1 MTSFRQAYG
10 TCPFMR
16 TDWIRP
22 IAAVAHPPSGG
33 GILPS
38 TRHLG
43 ARRCTPQTS
52 THWVSVERE
61 NAVPARAKCLP
72 VDRAT
77 GAVRGNP
84 VRKHQKASQPVESAL
99 WPAPRSRKTHRL
111 RTEPSTPRRSVIR
124 TVRAGPSACHRP
136 AHRSQLMIG
145 TMEPGRDRHIGATP

>member
-1 MTSFRQAYG
+1 
-10 TCPFMR
+10 
-16 TDWIRP
+16 
-22 IAAVAHPPSGG
+22 VALLCRSV
-33 GILPS
+33 
-38 TRHLG
+38 T
-43 ARRCTPQTS
+43 
-52 THWVSVERE
+52 SVERE

-124 TVRAGPSACHRP
+124 TVRAGPSARRGDRKLNKHLREQHHFPRRHTPHQDKKTTHIAGLRIATSQTHDDERYLAAPMLVWCDCP
-136 AHRSQLMIG
+136 AQPADQM
-145 TMEPGRDRHIGATP
+145 TV